1 MLSCGAYHGVSGR
14 PVLPSSFAVG
24 LPRVLVFTV
33 SRTRSMMF
41 FRVCPESDADVC
53 AVNHVFVELSL
64 KFNALVKAIP
74 CEWFGNFLFSREAN
88 QADMYISSSTTAPMA
103 PMFHSSTR
111 KIPRCFTVFLVRP
124 CKCLGSEFNVFE
136 SDMQISCAKFHFA
149 SFKDCFLNSSQR
161 IDRCVSN
168 P

>member
-161 IDRCVSN
+161 IDRWGSN